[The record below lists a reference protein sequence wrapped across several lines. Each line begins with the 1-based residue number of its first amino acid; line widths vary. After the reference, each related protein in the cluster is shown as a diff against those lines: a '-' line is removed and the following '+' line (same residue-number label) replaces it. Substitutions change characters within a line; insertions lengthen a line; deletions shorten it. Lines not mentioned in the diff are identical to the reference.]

1 MEAGT
6 APKVADKTATERVYE
21 LIGAARELPFAV
33 LGGAALLLIP
43 ILMLI
48 FEGGLPDGGVAI
60 AGLLVATVVAV
71 AALSQVRG
79 NAPAIAGLILV
90 YLFCVLIAYNGLL
103 LVAER
108 GFIGLSTGSVFAL
121 GAVGLTLV
129 YGILKLVNFA
139 HGDLL
144 TFGAYAA
151 YVAYVFWSLPFFVAV
166 IFAMALTALLG
177 IGLEKGMWAPMRRR
191 GAGLLQFILM
201 SIGLAFVI
209 RYGIQFFYSTDL
221 RTYGISRSG
230 SVGFLEDWFG
240 ITLGTIQGI
249 VLVGGLI
256 ILLLTGLMLRY
267 TLLGKRMRALSDDLE
282 LAETAGIDTTRVI
295 TWTWVLAGTMAGLA
309 GVAAAAI
316 TQLQPELGFELLL
329 PIFAAVVL
337 GGIGNAFGALAGGLM
352 LGLVIEWSTLFVASG
367 FKNAIGFLVLIA
379 VLIIRPQ
386 GIFGRERSV

>member
-1 MEAGT
+1 M
-6 APKVADKTATERVYE
+6 ADKTATERVYE
-21 LIGAARELPFAV
+21 LLGQVRELPFV
-33 LGGAALLLIP
+33 VTGGISLLLIP
-43 ILMLI
+43 VLMLI

-60 AGLLVATVVAV
+60 AGLLVATVAAV
-71 AALSQVRG
+71 GVLPLVRG
-79 NAPAIAGLILV
+79 NAPAIAGVILL
-90 YLFCVLIAYNGLL
+90 YLFCVLLAYNGLQA
-103 LVAER
+103 VAER
-108 GFIGLSTGSVFAL
+108 GFIGLSTGSIFAL

-144 TFGAYAA
+144 TFGAYAT
-151 YVAYVFWSLPFFVAV
+151 YVAYIFWNLPFVLAV
-166 IFAMALTALLG
+166 VFGMALTALLG

-221 RTYGISRSG
+221 RSYGLNRSG

-240 ITLGTIQGI
+240 ITLGTVQGI
-249 VLVGGLI
+249 VLIGGLV
-256 ILLLTGLMLRY
+256 ILILTGLMLRY

-282 LAETAGIDTTRVI
+282 LAETAGIDTSRVI
-295 TWTWVLAGTMAGLA
+295 TWTWILAGSMAGLA
-309 GVAAAAI
+309 GVGAAAI

-379 VLIIRPQ
+379 VLVIRPQ
-386 GIFGRERSV
+386 GIFGRERSI